1 MAFFVFDED
10 RLLCERIYFDQLT
23 VLRQL
28 GIARDPTT
36 LTGRVETLIGHPL
49 TIGRALVRR
58 VTGR

>member
-1 MAFFVFDED
+1 MFLFEED
-10 RLLCERIYFDQLT
+10 KLVCERVYFDQLT